1 MKTKIDIVGYLFD
14 SKINNVLTAI
24 ENAGGV
30 PYIVGG
36 AARDLVC
43 TGHNPR
49 DLDIEVFNISPI
61 SLLRILSTFGK
72 VDEVGKSY
80 GVFILPDIKYNGTAV
95 EFSTPRTEETFG
107 DQHQDISVDLNPYMT
122 FEKASRRRDLTINAM
137 GIEWPSGKIEDP
149 HGGQQDYKRHLARE
163 VDPSTFGDDHLRT
176 LRAAQFIARFGL
188 WPTESLIYVAQATNL
203 EFLSEERIHEEW
215 KKLLMKG
222 TCVSQ
227 GIRFLAQVGWI
238 NQYYPYLGQLMWVKQ
253 DRKWHPEGDVFTHTM
268 EVVDKASQFVHQEH
282 KGKLV
287 HRQSQQ
293 GPVWDHILEVVDEAS
308 QYRRRNTL
316 SDEWS
321 EALMYAALCHD
332 CGKISTT
339 FFGKKDDKIHSYGHE
354 SSHEVVPALEALT
367 KETRL
372 FDNAL
377 WLIRNHMR
385 RIGLQTGGI
394 RAYRK
399 FVREAP
405 SKEAIEA
412 LMIHFICDGKEL
424 DRWGEE
430 GDCRLKM
437 EEAIDHVYAYQS
449 PDGRARIPIT
459 GKDIIEA
466 LGLNGKEIGKAMKIA
481 TTIFDNNPCP
491 KDELLV
497 QLKEEL
503 DNEE

>member
-1 MKTKIDIVGYLFD
+1 
-14 SKINNVLTAI
+14 
-24 ENAGGV
+24 
-30 PYIVGG
+30 
-36 AARDLVC
+36 
-43 TGHNPR
+43 
-49 DLDIEVFNISPI
+49 
-61 SLLRILSTFGK
+61 
-72 VDEVGKSY
+72 
-80 GVFILPDIKYNGTAV
+80 
-95 EFSTPRTEETFG
+95 
-107 DQHQDISVDLNPYMT
+107 
-122 FEKASRRRDLTINAM
+122 
-137 GIEWPSGKIEDP
+137 
-149 HGGQQDYKRHLARE
+149 
-163 VDPSTFGDDHLRT
+163 
-176 LRAAQFIARFGL
+176 
-188 WPTESLIYVAQATNL
+188 
-203 EFLSEERIHEEW
+203 
-215 KKLLMKG
+215 
-222 TCVSQ
+222 
-227 GIRFLAQVGWI
+227 
-238 NQYYPYLGQLMWVKQ
+238 
-253 DRKWHPEGDVFTHTM
+253 
-268 EVVDKASQFVHQEH
+268 
-282 KGKLV
+282 
-287 HRQSQQ
+287 
-293 GPVWDHILEVVDEAS
+293 
-308 QYRRRNTL
+308 
-316 SDEWS
+316 
-321 EALMYAALCHD
+321 MYAALCHD